1 MHRVMSGCNRKT
13 NLTQAGYICLYD
25 KNGTDY
31 ELATQDHLC
40 YQTIQ
45 SISKGKYC
53 LPYEPIS
60 SAYLNDYLNQPDIR
74 MNRIASD
81 VGNGCI
87 TIFLCVMLAVG
98 LVLIVN
104 LVLIHR
110 AKFLKIFGWL
120 LIGLN
125 LLLLLVA
132 TILSFA
138 HYSEKV
144 KLYCINELGNE
155 NEQCLFGDVL
165 TYKSMSF
172 TMVFICGVYIL
183 LNLILLKRAKATI
196 NL

>member
-13 NLTQAGYICLYD
+13 HLTQAGYICLYD

-87 TIFLCVMLAVG
+87 TIFLCVILAVG

-155 NEQCLFGDVL
+155 NE
-165 TYKSMSF
+165 
-172 TMVFICGVYIL
+172 
-183 LNLILLKRAKATI
+183 
-196 NL
+196 